1 MLKLM
6 KYEFKKQA
14 FSKYIILALV
24 GLIEI
29 GYLVGLYWDKQGVL
43 GTSIMLMSILAFG
56 SMFYLA
62 FECIDTF
69 SKDLKQKCSYMLFL
83 TPRTAYSIVGAKL
96 IAAGIQAVIAA
107 FAFFGVFVLNG
118 TLALLKYESL
128 NKIKEYVLILFK
140 EIMQLEVDIP
150 FLTAIVGMLLGSW
163 LLTIT
168 TAFFAITL
176 STTFLA
182 NKKFKG
188 IVSFVLFILINIA
201 FSYITNIGDIAS
213 IDTIKGS
220 LFNTLFSLVFTVIT
234 YFGTAWMLEKKVS
247 V

>member
-24 GLIEI
+24 GLVEV
-29 GYLVGLYWDKQGVL
+29 GYLVGLFLDKGDVL
-43 GTSIMLMSILAFG
+43 GVSIAIMSMLAFG
-56 SMFYLA
+56 CMFYLA

-69 SKDLKQKCSYMLFL
+69 SKDLKQKSSYMLFL
-83 TPRTAYSIVGAKL
+83 TPRTAYSIVGAKI

-118 TLALLKYESL
+118 TLALIKYQSL
-128 NKIKEYVLILFK
+128 NQIKEYI
-140 EIMQLEVDIP
+140 IMIVRELVQLELNIP
-150 FLTAIVGMLLGSW
+150 FLLSFVGVLLGLW

-182 NKKFKG
+182 NNKFKG
-188 IVSFVLFILINIA
+188 IVSFAFFFALNAA
-201 FSYITNIGDIAS
+201 FSYIGNIGDIATP
-213 IDTIKGS
+213 DTIKGS
-220 LFNTLFSLVFTVIT
+220 LFNILFSLVFTVLT